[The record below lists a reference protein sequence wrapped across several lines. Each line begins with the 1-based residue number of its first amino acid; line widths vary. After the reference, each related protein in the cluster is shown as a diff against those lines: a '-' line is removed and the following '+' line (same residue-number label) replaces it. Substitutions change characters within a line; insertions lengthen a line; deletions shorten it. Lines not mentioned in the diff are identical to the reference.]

1 MEIMT
6 KIFNRE
12 NYPMKILEDIKHEF
26 SEVTKQ
32 TSLIQ
37 KVMSSIDSRESCLE
51 KIHEI
56 IKQWEKEELQVAK
69 LNKLFEE
76 RINHLRIL
84 SVHCIEC
91 IYQWKQSIEPLL
103 PRNFKLRYLINGK
116 SYLQKIIED
125 YKGIANSK
133 LVDLYVF
140 DVKKHDVFFLNYTFE
155 GKKMSIVSKSII
167 KRIRLCEMLLS
178 ED

>member
-91 IYQWKQSIEPLL
+91 IYQWKQSI
-103 PRNFKLRYLINGK
+103 
-116 SYLQKIIED
+116 
-125 YKGIANSK
+125 
-133 LVDLYVF
+133 
-140 DVKKHDVFFLNYTFE
+140 
-155 GKKMSIVSKSII
+155 
-167 KRIRLCEMLLS
+167 
-178 ED
+178 